1 MSRSEVGAMYGRE
14 GAYYGG
20 APASFKN
27 DVWIE
32 LIGFDNTLEDFGVG
46 ELLDRMGFVPSKFL
60 LLLSG
65 IDFINLHR
73 GCDQE
78 YELDPFYCSYEGHPK
93 GDDHAIQRWTNWQL
107 KELVNTLHQRGIEV
121 YPGFFD
127 PPTPS
132 GSFFDEHPEV
142 YVTKWRNEELSTEP
156 RVYMT
161 KRLADGSYYEDFF
174 LQKTI
179 EVLRDYGF
187 DGVHLPDGICRP
199 RRPLQNS
206 EYSADMLD
214 QAGIIVPE
222 GENPALYILEHHRRE
237 WLDFCTARWSSYLE
251 KVIGGIHAAGFKVVT
266 NSCWTKDPLEAWY
279 RYGVDYRTLDR
290 MGIDG
295 CVVENGAPTI
305 SIIDTESNAGFKQ
318 TYADRQ
324 LVHHTFRSSLM
335 CVRAQMRN
343 ISLQPLYAVRD
354 TREQYDVIH
363 HLPTAEQRHSAAMFG
378 SFLWKADGSLVP
390 VTDGYTYCLGDGLS
404 KENWHFLRLCADNA
418 YTPKVQKVGGAT
430 LIWSDARCARE
441 LEELMNHRTPHTSAW
456 HAALLRQGAAIYK
469 IAHIDD
475 LDAVQGDLVVP
486 NFDFLPE
493 LEQQKIKA
501 YDRGRVFCPSMP
513 QDTADY
519 SKLVNPIGVGW
530 PHPLLMQPFDEQYL
544 KELTKEINEGLAYIS
559 VYSEECH
566 IEEIQ
571 IDATH
576 TRYIIDNEEYF
587 YTRPMIHTGRKIR
600 SLQVLTHSEGYQP
613 KVEEDRFQLLV
624 PLRGSAIVEVEFEE

>member
-343 ISLQPLYAVRD
+343 ISLQPLCHGIKIPGQLTDLISGTDAGALEKIAFGYF
-354 TREQYDVIH
+354 
-363 HLPTAEQRHSAAMFG
+363 PGRHRQPAQLIG
-378 SFLWKADGSLVP
+378 H
-390 VTDGYTYCLGDGLS
+390 C
-404 KENWHFLRLCADNA
+404 
-418 YTPKVQKVGGAT
+418 VGQSNGKKDPHA
-430 LIWSDARCARE
+430 
-441 LEELMNHRTPHTSAW
+441 NHRNINNRILT
-456 HAALLRQGAAIYK
+456 LLSLTNGICT
-469 IAHIDD
+469 
-475 LDAVQGDLVVP
+475 G
-486 NFDFLPE
+486 N
-493 LEQQKIKA
+493 IKA
-501 YDRGRVFCPSMP
+501 N
-513 QDTADY
+513 Q
-519 SKLVNPIGVGW
+519 
-530 PHPLLMQPFDEQYL
+530 Q
-544 KELTKEINEGLAYIS
+544 
-559 VYSEECH
+559 
-566 IEEIQ
+566 
-571 IDATH
+571 
-576 TRYIIDNEEYF
+576 
-587 YTRPMIHTGRKIR
+587 
-600 SLQVLTHSEGYQP
+600 
-613 KVEEDRFQLLV
+613 FQLLIPDLQKAADQQSV
-624 PLRGSAIVEVEFEE
+624 SVCVRYSHIAALARFRHRQLILQQFRSAGLE